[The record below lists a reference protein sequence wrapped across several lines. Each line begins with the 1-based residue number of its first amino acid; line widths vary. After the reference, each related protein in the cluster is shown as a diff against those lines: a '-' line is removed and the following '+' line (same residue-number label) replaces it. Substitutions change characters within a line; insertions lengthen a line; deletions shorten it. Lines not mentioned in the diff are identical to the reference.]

1 MRLLRQ
7 AVALPRAVRP
17 QLLVCGVRDAA
28 RSDGIS
34 PANIRRGFFGPLCRV
49 VPAVRGVSG
58 WGKPAGKTI
67 AGLVFP

>member
-7 AVALPRAVRP
+7 AVAPPRVVRP

-49 VPAVRGVSG
+49 VPAVRRVSG
-58 WGKPAGKTI
+58 WGNPAGKAI